1 MSAKVLSISFL
12 QYISRAGH
20 EIESPTPSLPT
31 RTLTVVINAAE
42 LENKENM
49 EHKVR
54 RGTLIPGKNYML
66 ALMQRTPDIC
76 TFCKVELLPFFPS
89 FAFRLQ
95 IGKGISSKS
104 RKKTLTER
112 LNKVDKSEMKREGG
126 GELKEE
132 GRRVFGA
139 GAQPEYMARVRVM
152 SHELTLLPPLVPT
165 FIKIHSK

>member
-1 MSAKVLSISFL
+1 MKCKMSAKVVFISFL

-95 IGKGISSKS
+95 IGEGISSKS

-112 LNKVDKSEMKREGG
+112 LNKVDKSEMKRE
-126 GELKEE
+126 E
-132 GRRVFGA
+132 GRVERRGEESFWCRCLA
-139 GAQPEYMARVRVM
+139 GIYGPSQSNVTRTY
-152 SHELTLLPPLVPT
+152 SPPPSGPYLY
-165 FIKIHSK
+165 